1 MNIFVEFNFPGLES
15 FLAIAMIILFFSLF
29 VLSPVVITVLNIRN
43 VFAKKKIIPR
53 ALLFLTVI
61 MGLCFYVFCL
71 DACHV
76 TSYEWNKA
84 TVIGEYHTPIASE
97 YRFSFLALI
106 GLGAASLFTIALVP
120 AKKLPPLAASFA
132 LAGLLIG
139 NLLNLF
145 YAIHLAPFFFTK
157 EFPYFEDPIQCEPL
171 LFHFNI
177 LLLSLYYGKKQILE
191 QILLMDQ
198 KIAKTNSPRLKKL
211 YAFLKKVSNWPIA
224 AFLALIPLALLIEI
238 ILLLFGQGA
247 AGPVKMFSMTA
258 DWTFSQQIPPPP
270 LEHSGH
276 YLCTV
281 AAGGHKNLVKPLRFG
296 NRRGRKII
304 VNRQLMVANAFEE
317 LLAEKA
323 PALHKKIRRFY
334 DSHGYPLSKIITT
347 PLRADLVYLLMKPLE
362 WIFALA
368 LYLFSTNP
376 EERISRQYA

>member
-1 MNIFVEFNFPGLES
+1 MNIFIEFNFSEPES
-15 FLAIAMIILFFSLF
+15 FIAIAMIILFFSLF
-29 VLSPVVITVLNIRN
+29 VLSPVVITILNIRN

-71 DACHV
+71 DVCHV
-76 TSYEWNKA
+76 TPCEWNTA

-97 YRFSFLALI
+97 YRFSFLALL
-106 GLGAASLFTIALVP
+106 GLGAASLFTLALVP

-157 EFPYFEDPIQCEPL
+157 EFPYFEDPIKCEPL
-171 LFHFNI
+171 IFHFNI

-198 KIAKTNSPRLKKL
+198 KIAKANSPRLKKL

-247 AGPVKMFSMTA
+247 AGPVKMFTMTA

-270 LEHSGH
+270 LDHSGH

-362 WIFALA
+362 WLFALA